1 MGCKTCGF
9 FAIVTAYALRPAA
22 SAAERAGYV
31 LSGAA
36 AVSVSPIPS
45 PREATRRGH
54 VELNPTKADF

>member
-36 AVSVSPIPS
+36 AVSVSPIP
-45 PREATRRGH
+45 ATRRGH